1 MRVRL
6 LLLATLGLLGIVS
19 FRLVQDAPGFSPA
32 GHAPYGEGLLL
43 VAGWAITIAGL
54 ALQRRHPT
62 RRSWS
67 LLVATGV
74 AWFVQEWDTPI
85 APAAVF
91 SVGLVLA
98 GVLPAVVAHL
108 AMSYPAG
115 RLRSRAD
122 RALVL
127 TGYFV
132 TVGLQGVAVAATYSP
147 TQSGCFGCPTN
158 LWLVHDDAVLS
169 ARLSRAGLWFGFAWS
184 VGLVLALAWRLLAR
198 TVRRHMIDPVPVLAL
213 TGLVGTS
220 GTYAHGLSRGFVGS
234 DSVDARLWQVE
245 ALALLLISTAVVV
258 GFVRSRLSQR
268 TLARTVVH
276 IGNAPSAGAVREVLA
291 AQLHDPDLI
300 VAYPIDGG
308 GQYVDAD
315 AREVDLTHLPAGRV
329 MTRLPYAGSNVAVL
343 VHRPGILNSPEA
355 IGALVAAAHLALE
368 NERLH
373 AQSLS
378 QLTDL
383 RNSGARII
391 LTGDDERRRL
401 ERDLHDGAQQRLI
414 GLALGLRLLRSQATS
429 AKDDLEDAEAA
440 VQAAIEE
447 LRLLAHGLFPVV
459 LRESG
464 LPAALAALAERR
476 LIRVREVPHA
486 RYPDVVESSAYLLVL
501 RSSEHSAVSVS
512 ITNPDSN
519 LVVLIDVDRGLPEL
533 GDVQDRVTTLDGDL
547 EVRLVESGARVMLV
561 LPL

>member
-6 LLLATLGLLGIVS
+6 LFLATSGLLGIVS
-19 FRLVQDAPGFSPA
+19 FRLVQDAPGFSAA

-43 VAGWAITIAGL
+43 VAGWAVIIAGL
-54 ALQRRHPT
+54 ALQRRHPV

-67 LLVATGV
+67 ILVAIGF
-74 AWFVQEWDTPI
+74 AWFVQEWDSPV
-85 APAAVF
+85 ASAAVF

-98 GVLPAVVAHL
+98 GVFPAVVAHL

-127 TGYFV
+127 AGYLV
-132 TVGLQGVAVAATYSP
+132 TVGLQGAAVAVTYSP
-147 TQSGCFGCPTN
+147 TQSGCFGCATN
-158 LWLVHDDAVLS
+158 LWQLGDDTVLS
-169 ARLSRAGLWFGFAWS
+169 ARMSRAGLWCGFVWS
-184 VGLVLALAWRLLAR
+184 VGLVLALAWRLVAR
-198 TVRRHMIDPVPVLAL
+198 TVQQHAIDSVPVIAMAI
-213 TGLVGTS
+213 LVATS
-220 GTYAHGLSRGFVGS
+220 GTYAHGLSRGFLGS
-234 DSVDARLWQVE
+234 DSLDTRLWQVQ
-245 ALALLLISTAVVV
+245 ALALLLISGAVVV
-258 GFVRSRLSQR
+258 GLVRSRRSQR
-268 TLARTVVH
+268 TLARTVVD
-276 IGNAPSAGAVREVLA
+276 IGNAPNPRAVREVLA

-315 AREVDLTHLPAGRV
+315 AHEVDLTHLPSGRA
-329 MTRLPYAGSNVAVL
+329 MSTLQYAGSDVAVL
-343 VHRPGILNSPEA
+343 VHRAGILNGPEA
-355 IGALVAAAHLALE
+355 VGALVAGAHLALE

-378 QLTDL
+378 QLRDL
-383 RNSGARII
+383 RNSGARIV

-414 GLALGLRLLRSQATS
+414 GLALGLRLFRSQATS
-429 AKDDLEDAEAA
+429 ATDDLADAESELH
-440 VQAAIEE
+440 AAIEE

-464 LPAALAALAERR
+464 LRAALKTLAERR
-476 LIRVREVPHA
+476 LIRVRTMPNI
-486 RYPDVVESSAYLLVL
+486 RYLDAIESSVYLLAL
-501 RSSEHSAVSVS
+501 RSSEHSAVTVA
-512 ITNPDSN
+512 ITNSGST
-519 LVVLIDVDRGLPEL
+519 LVVQIEVDQGVPDL
-533 GDVQDRVTTLDGDL
+533 GDIQDRVATLDGDL
-547 EVRLVESGARVMLV
+547 AVTLLESGALVRLV